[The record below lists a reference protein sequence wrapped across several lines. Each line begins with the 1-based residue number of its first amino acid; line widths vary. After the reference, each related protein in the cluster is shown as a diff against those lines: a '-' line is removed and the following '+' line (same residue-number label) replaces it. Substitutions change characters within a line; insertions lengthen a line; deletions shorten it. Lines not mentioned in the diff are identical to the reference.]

1 MHRRMMA
8 QLKIWKAI
16 ALQVHAEILFK
27 LQAELLFKLQA
38 EQQGGSSCLARKQ

>member
-1 MHRRMMA
+1 MHLRMMA

-16 ALQVHAEILFK
+16 ALQVH
-27 LQAELLFKLQA
+27 AELLFKLQA